1 MSFSP
6 FKIKKKE
13 QSVLALA
20 AHIVKKKKKKKTGK
34 KKQSL
39 LLDKTNHFSSLG
51 VGTLEEAASSSWR
64 K

>member
-20 AHIVKKKKKKKTGK
+20 AHIVKKKKKTGK

>member
-6 FKIKKKE
+6 FKIKKNK

-20 AHIVKKKKKKKTGK
+20 AHIVKKKKKKTGK

-39 LLDKTNHFSSLG
+39 LLDKTSHFSSLG
-51 VGTLEEAASSSWR
+51 VGTLGGAANSSWR